1 MIDTLRK
8 IAAANPPRSFTM
20 EVAGGFLTLQLG
32 TEINHQRAIVRKK
45 QPMRDLPDKTPAQ
58 TDNYI
63 CDIIDGMGMELDQAM
78 KTDPAAPK
86 EQA

>member
-8 IAAANPPRSFTM
+8 IAAANPPRTFVM
-20 EVAGGFLTLQLG
+20 EVSEGFLTLQLG

-45 QPMRDLPDKTPAQ
+45 QRMIDLPDKTPAQ
-58 TDNYI
+58 TDNFI
-63 CDIIDGMGMELDQAM
+63 CDIIDGMGLELDQAM
-78 KTDPAAPK
+78 KK